1 MLCDGTRDDHLL
13 WICLLV
19 HFRDNLQ
26 VPVSDRVPSAA
37 CHSVSISWDVFN
49 TGKCNRSNII
59 IACST
64 DYNDVCSYVAS
75 ISSTSSPTV
84 AVGAMLE
91 QLVPLH
97 QLKTK

>member
-1 MLCDGTRDDHLL
+1 MSLC
-13 WICLLV
+13 
-19 HFRDNLQ
+19 
-26 VPVSDRVPSAA
+26 
-37 CHSVSISWDVFN
+37 ISWYVFN

-91 QLVPLH
+91 QLVPLPVYAPAED
-97 QLKTK
+97 KMIIVIKVNI